1 MYFYINNFQYL
12 YIYLIIIAISLPIYY
27 IKEFIEFKKFVKKY
41 YYKDIKFISFTL
53 NLIKHKIR
61 AIF

>member
-1 MYFYINNFQYL
+1 MYFFINNFQYL
-12 YIYLIIIAISLPIYY
+12 NIYLLIIIISLPIYY

-41 YYKDIKFISFTL
+41 YDKDIKFISFTL
-53 NLIKHKIR
+53 NLIQYKIR